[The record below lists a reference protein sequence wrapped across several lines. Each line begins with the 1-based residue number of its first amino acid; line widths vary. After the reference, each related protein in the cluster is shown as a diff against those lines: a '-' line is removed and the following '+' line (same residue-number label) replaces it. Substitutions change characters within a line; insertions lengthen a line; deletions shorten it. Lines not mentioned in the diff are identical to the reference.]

1 MMKML
6 SSKNIDLLFR
16 FLCLCIILFFSLGC
30 HAEDSSK
37 QSTIAEYQEE
47 KATVMQKM
55 SVLEQ
60 DMKTRDY
67 ASLVFPV
74 PPEEHRIDDDFV
86 YTAELLDEK
95 TLDSLSLQKKIR
107 LTVIKKPLYDSNEH
121 RIIWAKTI
129 IVKNYQSSASHGK
142 IPHEI
147 EKVQDDT
154 KRFDMLLQR
163 R

>member
-1 MMKML
+1 ML
-6 SSKNIDLLFR
+6 SSKNIDLPFR
-16 FLCLCIILFFSLGC
+16 VFCLCIILFFSLGC
-30 HAEDSSK
+30 HSDNSLKESM
-37 QSTIAEYQEE
+37 TEYQKEKEE
-47 KATVMQKM
+47 VMQKM

-60 DMKTRDY
+60 DMKARDY

-74 PPEEHRIDDDFV
+74 PPEEHRIDNDFV

-107 LTVIKKPLYDSNEH
+107 LTVIKKPLHDSNEH

-142 IPHEI
+142 IPHEVK
-147 EKVQDDT
+147 KVQDDT
-154 KRFDMLLQR
+154 KRFDILLQR

>member
-1 MMKML
+1 MRGAWVE
-6 SSKNIDLLFR
+6 IR

-30 HAEDSSK
+30 HSEDASK
-37 QSTIAEYQEE
+37 QSTMAEYQEE
-47 KATVMQKM
+47 KAAVMQKM

-95 TLDSLSLQKKIR
+95 TLGSLSLQKAIR
-107 LTVIKKPLYDSNEH
+107 LTVIKKPLHDSNEH

-142 IPHEI
+142 ILYEAK
-147 EKVQDDT
+147 KVQDDT

>member
-1 MMKML
+1 MV
-6 SSKNIDLLFR
+6 
-16 FLCLCIILFFSLGC
+16 
-30 HAEDSSK
+30 
-37 QSTIAEYQEE
+37 EYQEE
-47 KATVMQKM
+47 KAAVMQNM
-55 SVLEQ
+55 NVLEQ

-67 ASLVFPV
+67 ASLVFLV

-107 LTVIKKPLYDSNEH
+107 LTVIKKPLHDSNEH

-129 IVKNYQSSASHGK
+129 IVKNYQSSASHEK
-142 IPHEI
+142 IPHEAK
-147 EKVQDDT
+147 KVQDDT